1 MTRLIS
7 PWSVKGI
14 DNETRD
20 IARQSA
26 KNDQITIGAWINKA
40 ILNHRSAKKGSAKKD
55 VSKTQTINPDRPV
68 PTASNDFFSERLDQ
82 VDKRLDDELRPIMF
96 ALNNLALRL
105 VAAETL
111 QKQEPPRA
119 TVKAPF
125 EREPKYEIIE
135 SNEQEVKI
143 HESKLDNIKADD
155 CVSVV
160 DRPIPTAPIG
170 DLEEEIV
177 LGQKPLQDPH
187 SSKSEE
193 NSSSDFKQSEGT
205 TNKFNFFRKLTIII
219 LGLIFVGG
227 LGGSYLFPEKYQKIV
242 NNISIKSNGHLEAVS
257 RTVEDSLDYVQEYFS
272 MIMLKSIGLVE
283 DVGVGNQDRSTFN
296 KNNGPKQKTKKK
308 SQLESSSILN
318 EEETNYENVIGVSGK
333 QILNSQ
339 EKKRKLPQVVSQSE
353 ERVTYS
359 LKRRAN
365 DGEAP
370 AQYQLAI
377 NWIKKG
383 ALQENYSNAANW
395 LKVAAVQGLTEAQYA
410 LGLLYNEGAGV
421 AKDRTQA
428 FLWFHAAAKEGH
440 PVAQFNLACLYLLD
454 EGRVKNYTK
463 ALYWF
468 EASSNNG
475 VDKAAH
481 NFSILSK
488 VIKVPKLEKSEI
500 PKLYDIDSV
509 DQLSQVI
516 NDLSVKKY
524 NQTKHELVL
533 SHNNKLLDKKEE
545 KLNKLVFNIQ
555 KQLKLDGF
563 YVGSLDGLLGPNTES
578 AIRVYQLEHG
588 FNVSGIPSID
598 LLKRMEKTSSR

>member
-40 ILNHRSAKKGSAKKD
+40 ILNHRSEKKGSAKKD
-55 VSKTQTINPDRPV
+55 VSKTQTINTDPPFT
-68 PTASNDFFSERLDQ
+68 TASNDFFSDTLSQ
-82 VDKRLDDELRPIMF
+82 VDKRLDNELRPIMF

-125 EREPKYEIIE
+125 EREPKYEVIE

-177 LGQKPLQDPH
+177 LDYKPLQDPH
-187 SSKSEE
+187 SPKSEE
-193 NSSSDFKQSEGT
+193 NSESDFKQPEGS
-205 TNKFNFFRKLTIII
+205 TNKFNSFGKLIIII
-219 LGLIFVGG
+219 LCLIFVGG
-227 LGGSYLFPEKYQKIV
+227 LVGFYLFPEKYQKIV

-257 RTVEDSLDYVQEYFS
+257 RTLEDSLDYVQEYVS

-283 DVGVGNQDRSTFN
+283 DVGVGNQDRSTVN
-296 KNNGPKQKTKKK
+296 KNNGAKQKSKQT

-318 EEETNYENVIGVSGK
+318 KEESNYENVIGVSGK
-333 QILNSQ
+333 RILNSR
-339 EKKRKLPQVVSQSE
+339 EKKRKETQVVSQLE
-353 ERVTYS
+353 ERVTYN

-377 NWIKKG
+377 NSIKKG

-395 LKVAAVQGLTEAQYA
+395 LKVAAVQGLTEAQYT

-421 AKDRTQA
+421 TKDRTQA
-428 FLWFHAAAKEGH
+428 FLWFHAAAKAGH
-440 PVAQFNLACLYLLD
+440 PVAQFNLACLYLLG

-488 VIKVPKLEKSEI
+488 VIKVPKLERSEI
-500 PKLYDIDSV
+500 PKLYGIDSV
-509 DQLSQVI
+509 GQLSRII
-516 NDLSVKKY
+516 NDLSVKTY
-524 NQTKHELVL
+524 NQTRHELGS
-533 SHNNKLLDKKEE
+533 SHNNKLLGKKDE

-555 KQLKLDGF
+555 KKLKLDGF
-563 YVGSLDGLLGPNTES
+563 YVGSLDGFLGPNTES

-588 FNVSGIPSID
+588 FKVSGIPSID
-598 LLKRMEKTSSR
+598 LLKRMENTSSR